1 MNHLRAVYRL
11 QKKGV
16 VQRWLF
22 LPGPFLW
29 EQLLVWFF
37 FFLILDIDSVR
48 ESEGTYS
55 ERKEQRPAGDAVYR
69 PQGAG
74 ESQCWLLFLRSVWKK
89 LLAV

>member
-1 MNHLRAVYRL
+1 MGAAAGL
-11 QKKGV
+11 
-16 VQRWLF
+16 
-22 LPGPFLW
+22 
-29 EQLLVWFF
+29 F

-55 ERKEQRPAGDAVYR
+55 ERKEQRP
-69 PQGAG
+69 G